1 MKKKK
6 QRSVNSRKHSSLK
19 KGLGFQKFLYRFCQV
34 FIGPWLFLVC
44 HFHPK
49 RCKVRSKTFLA
60 VANHT
65 QNLDPALM
73 VLGMNRHM
81 RFVANSTLGKGT
93 LGGLFKNMFGL
104 ILREKGAKGDV
115 VIRQIEENL
124 RAGISV
130 GLFPE
135 GNRSWD
141 GESEFI
147 SKRTAR
153 MVKESGAALVTYR
166 LTGGY
171 LLKPR
176 WAATKRHGPMRGEL
190 MHEFTPEQLAA
201 MTEDEV
207 YKSMCDDLYVNA
219 YEEQAL
225 HGDVYRGKRL
235 AEGMQYA
242 AYLCPCCHRFGTIE
256 TAGDAIFCNCGLK
269 ATYNEYGRITGE
281 KLPFDTL
288 MEWNRFQKKWM
299 SDNAGTLR
307 AKTSQPVASDCHFTV
322 TSIAQGESSLLSED
336 ATLSLFGDRLEIAFP
351 GGEHDTIVHSL
362 PEITGMGTFLAKSI
376 YFNCGSGLRYQMKAH
391 QAVSVLKYYALWRVL
406 TGREYL

>member
-1 MKKKK
+1 MSS
-6 QRSVNSRKHSSLK
+6 RSHNDLT
-19 KGLGFQKFLYRFCQV
+19 KGLGLQKFMYRFCQIV
-34 FIGPWLFLVC
+34 IGPWLYLLY

-49 RCKVRSKTFLA
+49 PCKVKAKTFLA
-60 VANHT
+60 VTNHT

-73 VLGMNRHM
+73 VLGLNRHI
-81 RFVANSTLGKGT
+81 RFVANSTLGKGKA
-93 LGGLFKNMFGL
+93 GHLFRHFFGF

-115 VIRQIEENL
+115 VTRQIEENL
-124 RAGISV
+124 KAGVSV

-141 GESEFI
+141 GATEFI
-147 SKRTAR
+147 SKRTAK

-190 MHEFTPEQLAA
+190 VHEFSPEQLAA
-201 MTEDEV
+201 MSEDEV
-207 YKSMCDDLYVNA
+207 YKAMCDDLYVDA
-219 YEEQAL
+219 YKEQAL

-256 TAGDAIFCNCGLK
+256 TSGNDISCSCGLK
-269 ATYNEYGRITGE
+269 ATYNEYGRINGE

-288 MEWNRFQKKWM
+288 MEWNRFQKEWM
-299 SDNAGTLR
+299 AANADGLR
-307 AKTSQPVASDCHFTV
+307 AKTSEPIASDSHFHVMRISEGVPET
-322 TSIAQGESSLLSED
+322 LSDD
-336 ATLSLFGDRLEIAFP
+336 ATMSIYGDRLEITFP
-351 GGEHDTIVHSL
+351 TEGRETIVYDL
-362 PEITGMGTFLAKSI
+362 YEITGMGNFLARSV
-376 YFNCGSGLRYQMKAH
+376 YFNCGSSLRYQLKAH
-391 QAVSVLKYYALWRVL
+391 NAVSVLKYYALWRVL
-406 TGREYL
+406 TDRVYL

>member
-1 MKKKK
+1 M
-6 QRSVNSRKHSSLK
+6 SSSSDIGLR
-19 KGLGFQKFLYRFCQV
+19 KGLGLQKFMYRFCQI
-34 FIGPWLFLVC
+34 FIGPWLYLVC

-49 RCKVRSKTFLA
+49 PCKVKSKTFLA

-65 QNLDPALM
+65 QNLDPALL
-73 VLGMNRHM
+73 VLGLNRHI
-81 RFVANSTLGKGT
+81 RFVANSTLGKGKA
-93 LGGLFKNMFGL
+93 GHLFRYFFGF

-115 VIRQIEENL
+115 VTKQIEENL
-124 RAGISV
+124 RAGVSV

-141 GESEFI
+141 GASEFI

-153 MVKESGAALVTYR
+153 MAKESGAALITYR
-166 LTGGY
+166 FTGGY

-190 MHEFTPEQLAA
+190 MHEFSAEQLAA

-207 YKSMCDDLYVNA
+207 YRAMCEDLYVDA
-219 YEEQAL
+219 YREQAL

-256 TAGDAIFCNCGLK
+256 TSGNDISCSCGLK

-281 KLPFDTL
+281 KLPFDTM
-288 MEWNRFQKKWM
+288 MEWNRFQKDWM
-299 SDNAGTLR
+299 AANAEGLR
-307 AKTSQPVASDCHFTV
+307 AKTAEPIVSDCHFHV
-322 TSIAQGESSLLSED
+322 TRIADGVPEELSDD
-336 ATLSLFGDRLEIAFP
+336 ATLSMFGDRLEISFP
-351 GGEHDTIVHSL
+351 AEGRETLVFRLS
-362 PEITGMGTFLAKSI
+362 EITGMGNFLARSV
-376 YFNCGSGLRYQMKAH
+376 YFNCGSSLRYQMKAH
-391 QAVSVLKYYALWRVL
+391 NAVSVLKYYALWRVL

>member
-1 MKKKK
+1 MS
-6 QRSVNSRKHSSLK
+6 RNSDSDLR
-19 KGLGFQKFLYRFCQV
+19 KGLGLQKFMYRFCQIV
-34 FIGPWLFLVC
+34 VGPWLYLLY

-49 RCKVRSKTFLA
+49 PCKVEAKTFLA

-65 QNLDPALM
+65 QNLDPALL
-73 VLGMNRHM
+73 VLGLNRHV
-81 RFVANSTLGKGT
+81 RFVANSTLGKGKA
-93 LGGLFKNMFGL
+93 GRLFRHFFGF

-115 VIRQIEENL
+115 VTRQIEENL
-124 RAGISV
+124 RAGVSV

-141 GESEFI
+141 GASEFI
-147 SKRTAR
+147 SKRTAT

-166 LTGGY
+166 FTGGY

-176 WAATKRHGPMRGEL
+176 WAATKRSGPMRGEL
-190 MHEFTPEQLAA
+190 MHEYSPEQLAS

-207 YKSMCDDLYVNA
+207 YKAMCDDLYVDA
-219 YEEQAL
+219 YREQAL

-256 TAGDAIFCNCGLK
+256 TSGNDITCSCGLK
-269 ATYNEYGRITGE
+269 ATYNEYGRIVGE

-288 MEWNRFQKKWM
+288 MEWNRFQKEWM
-299 SDNAGTLR
+299 SANADELR
-307 AKTSQPVASDCHFTV
+307 AKTSEPIASDSHFHV
-322 TSIAQGESSLLSED
+322 TRISGGVPEVISED
-336 ATLSLFGDRLEIAFP
+336 ATLSIYGDRLEISFP
-351 GGEHDTIVHSL
+351 ADGRDATVYRLS
-362 PEITGMGTFLAKSI
+362 EITGMGNFLARSV
-376 YFNCGSGLRYQMKAH
+376 YFNCGSELRYQLKAH
-391 QAVSVLKYYALWRVL
+391 NAVSVLKYYALWRVL

>member
-1 MKKKK
+1 M
-6 QRSVNSRKHSSLK
+6 
-19 KGLGFQKFLYRFCQV
+19 YRFCQTV
-34 FIGPWLFLVC
+34 IGPWLYLVC

-49 RCKVRSKTFLA
+49 PCRVKAGTFLA

-73 VLGMNRHM
+73 VLGLNRHI
-81 RFVANSTLGKGT
+81 RFVANSTLGKGKA
-93 LGGLFKNMFGL
+93 GHLFRYFFGF

-115 VIRQIEENL
+115 VTRQIEENL
-124 RAGISV
+124 KAGVSV

-141 GESEFI
+141 GVTEFI
-147 SKRTAR
+147 SKRTAK

-166 LTGGY
+166 FTGGY

-190 MHEFTPEQLAA
+190 MHEYSPEQLVS

-207 YKSMCDDLYVNA
+207 YKAMCDDLYVDA
-219 YEEQAL
+219 YMEQAL

-256 TAGDAIFCNCGLK
+256 TSGDDISCSCGLR
-269 ATYNEYGRITGE
+269 ATYNEYGRINGE

-288 MEWNRFQKKWM
+288 KDWNRFQKEWM
-299 SDNAGTLR
+299 SAHSEELC
-307 AKTSQPVASDCHFTV
+307 AKTGEPIVSDSHFHV
-322 TSIAQGESSLLSED
+322 TRISEGVPEVLSED
-336 ATLSLFGDRLEIAFP
+336 ATMSIYGDRLEIAFP
-351 GGEHDTIVHSL
+351 SEGRDTIVYDL
-362 PEITGMGTFLAKSI
+362 YEITGMGNFLARSV
-376 YFNCGSGLRYQMKAH
+376 YFNCGSSLRYQLKAH
-391 QAVSVLKYYALWRVL
+391 NAVSVLKYYALWRVL
-406 TGREYL
+406 TGRVYL

>member
-1 MKKKK
+1 M
-6 QRSVNSRKHSSLK
+6 SSRNHNDIT
-19 KGLGFQKFLYRFCQV
+19 KGLGLQKFMYRFCQTV
-34 FIGPWLFLVC
+34 IGPWLYLVC

-49 RCKVRSKTFLA
+49 PCRVKSGTFLA

-73 VLGMNRHM
+73 VLGLNRHI
-81 RFVANSTLGKGT
+81 RFVANSTLGKGKA
-93 LGGLFKNMFGL
+93 GHLFRYFFGF

-115 VIRQIEENL
+115 VTRQIEENL
-124 RAGISV
+124 KAGVSV

-141 GESEFI
+141 GVTEFI
-147 SKRTAR
+147 SKRTAK

-166 LTGGY
+166 FTGGY

-190 MHEFTPEQLAA
+190 MHEYSPEQLAS

-207 YKSMCDDLYVNA
+207 YKAMCDDLYVDA
-219 YEEQAL
+219 YMEQAL

-256 TAGDAIFCNCGLK
+256 TSGDDIYCSCGLR
-269 ATYNEYGRITGE
+269 ATYNEYGRINGE

-288 MEWNRFQKKWM
+288 KDWNRFQKEWM
-299 SDNAGTLR
+299 SAHSEELC
-307 AKTSQPVASDCHFTV
+307 AKTDDPIVSDSHFHV
-322 TSIAQGESSLLSED
+322 TRISEGVPEVLSED
-336 ATLSLFGDRLEIAFP
+336 AVLSIYGDRLEIAFP
-351 GGEHDTIVHSL
+351 AEGRDTIVYDL
-362 PEITGMGTFLAKSI
+362 YEITGMGNFLARSV
-376 YFNCGSGLRYQMKAH
+376 YFNCGSSLRYQLKAH
-391 QAVSVLKYYALWRVL
+391 NAVSVLKYYALWRVL